1 MQSQGSE
8 HCGVMSRTSK
18 MNDEKCREKRLF
30 VCEMPAQ
37 KDKFKTER
45 SLSDELARIE
55 DDILQLK
62 LKMSK

>member
-1 MQSQGSE
+1 
-8 HCGVMSRTSK
+8 
-18 MNDEKCREKRLF
+18 MNDEKCKEKRLF

-62 LKMSK
+62 IKMSK